1 MPTEYNKTHIQG
13 ILKKNG
19 KNTTLHNFVLFPWR
33 SHFKNSCIGFHQVSK
48 RSKTIKPLGLW
59 PRGFKCFLAFGNLM
73 KLTLVF
79 EIVHQQQF
87 LFLKKS
93 QNYTKLNALYV
104 AIKLIKGYTTVTKRK
119 VMRQSIPPAPR
130 PPPG

>member
-1 MPTEYNKTHIQG
+1 MPTEYNKTHIHG
-13 ILKKNG
+13 ILNKNG

-59 PRGFKCFLAFGNLM
+59 PHGFKCFLAFGNLM

-87 LFLKKS
+87 LFLKKN
-93 QNYTKLNALYV
+93 QNYTKLNALCIASYHPGIIREDRTGV
-104 AIKLIKGYTTVTKRK
+104 AAAGPQLQSPGYRE
-119 VMRQSIPPAPR
+119 
-130 PPPG
+130 